1 MNTFLPHPAQS
12 NALSL
17 KVKGRLMPY
26 EEFSARLKNFCASQ
40 GFREVK
46 IRHLG
51 SCSKP
56 DGVAAEILRKSSG
69 GDAVIILSCRVSY
82 NPNWG
87 GYSGLPQL
95 RVREK
100 DGNEV
105 EQCPAAFIAPFL
117 QQYRFAKEHIYLTA
131 TEQGR
136 YLISVPESLL
146 KKDGEKHG
154 VKLMINLDKVA
165 EPDHDGAIVP
175 VMTAGSMYTYALSNT
190 LRQILDGRNFTW
202 KPGRSI
208 PIDDYLGSELFSFID
223 TLQAVDRTSPFL
235 PTLLPHLRRIVTH
248 RTPHLLAAEIHLR
261 QEFSRAIATFIADH
275 RASFGNMLCLAGLDI
290 DMSPFI
296 GHDEHFFVPWKA
308 YLERIGEDSGDFA
321 FEQDDLFVRLMQQ
334 EKRCVV

>member
-1 MNTFLPHPAQS
+1 MNFLNDQMQS
-12 NALSL
+12 NTLSL

-26 EEFSARLKNFCASQ
+26 EEFSGRLKNFCHSL
-40 GFREVK
+40 GFGKVK

-56 DGVAAEILRKSSG
+56 DGVTADILQKNSG

-87 GYSGLPQL
+87 GFGGLPQL
-95 RVREK
+95 LVRDK
-100 DGNEV
+100 NGDGV

-131 TEQGR
+131 TEQGQ
-136 YLISVPESLL
+136 YLITVPESLL
-146 KKDGEKHG
+146 KPDEAKHG
-154 VKLMINLDKVA
+154 AKLIIDLDKVA
-165 EPDHDGAIVP
+165 EPDHDGTVVP
-175 VMTAGSMYTYALSNT
+175 VMISGSMFSFALSNKLRRT
-190 LRQILDGRNFTW
+190 LEAQSYDW
-202 KPGRSI
+202 KTGRSI
-208 PIDDYLGSELFSFID
+208 PIDQYLGSELFSFVD
-223 TLQAVDRTSPFL
+223 FEQSVDRTSPFW

-248 RTPHLLAAEIHLR
+248 RTPNLWAAETHLR
-261 QEFSRAIATFIADH
+261 QEFSRAIDTFIAEH

-308 YLERIGEDSGDFA
+308 YLERIGEDLGDVA
-321 FEQDDLFVRLMQQ
+321 FEQDDLFVQLMQQ
-334 EKRCVV
+334 DKQCLV